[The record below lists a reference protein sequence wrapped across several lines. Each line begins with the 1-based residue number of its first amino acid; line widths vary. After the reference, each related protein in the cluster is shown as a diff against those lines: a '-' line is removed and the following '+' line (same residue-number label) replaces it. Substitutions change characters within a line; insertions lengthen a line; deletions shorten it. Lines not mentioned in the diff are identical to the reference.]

1 MLKKFTALYRCLII
15 CLFLSYLGA
24 CSSLP
29 PYQQISDA
37 KQALAAA
44 EKVIST
50 SESVNNPALLAANQ
64 ANYQLARNALQQA
77 EKALAAQQYPAAQ
90 TWSANSQRYSQMILK
105 RHQGTQQSNIR
116 FRY

>member
-1 MLKKFTALYRCLII
+1 MLKNFTVLYRRLTCCL
-15 CLFLSYLGA
+15 LLGFLAA

-44 EKVIST
+44 ETIINESA
-50 SESVNNPALLAANQ
+50 SENNPALLAANQ
-64 ANYQLARNALQQA
+64 ANYQLAKDALQQA
-77 EKALAAQQYPAAQ
+77 EKALATQQYPSAQ
-90 TWSANSQRYSQMILK
+90 TWSANSQRYSQIILK
-105 RHQGTQQSNIR
+105 RHQETQQSNIR